1 MHVARTIA
9 ELRGLLD
16 EARRRGDT
24 IGFVPTMGFLHW
36 GHRSLLDASARDGH
50 ATLLSIFVNP
60 LQFAANEDLGA
71 YPRDLDAD
79 LAMAQDAGAEW
90 VFVPGVE
97 EMYPRPVATTVSVRT
112 LGTWMEGSSRPTHFD
127 GVATVVTK
135 LFSIVGAC
143 SAYFGEKD
151 YQQLAIIRR
160 MATDLSMPV
169 AVVGC
174 PTVREADGLAKS
186 SRNVYLSPEE
196 RAAAPVLIRA
206 LCHGAER
213 VRGRVADLDEVRRE
227 MAGMVAA
234 EPLGT
239 LDYVEIAD
247 AETLEPVDTL
257 DRPVRLFGAV
267 RFGRARLIDNV
278 GEDMTIERAL
288 DGTRSAAGAAPPRL
302 A

>member
-1 MHVARTIA
+1 MHVVRTIA
-9 ELRGLLD
+9 ELRVLLD
-16 EARRRGDT
+16 EARHSGRT
-24 IGFVPTMGFLHW
+24 IGFVPTMGYLHT
-36 GHRSLLDASARDGH
+36 GHRSLLDASVRDGH

-79 LAMAQDAGAEW
+79 LAMASDAGAEW
-90 VFVPGVE
+90 VFVPEVA
-97 EMYPRPVATTVSVRT
+97 EMYPRPVATTVSVHG

-135 LFSIVGAC
+135 LFSIAGTC

-169 AVVGC
+169 NVIGC
-174 PTVREADGLAKS
+174 PTVREPDGLAKS
-186 SRNVYLSPEE
+186 SRNVYLSADE

-206 LCHGAER
+206 LCRGAEL
-213 VRGRVADLDEVRRE
+213 VRGRSTDPATVRHE
-227 MAGMVAA
+227 MAAMIDA
-234 EPLGT
+234 EPLGA

-257 DRPVRLFGAV
+257 DGPVRIFGAV

-288 DGTRSAAGAAPPRL
+288 GARPSSADATPMRL